1 MRKQDFIKEL
11 RLNLS
16 FLPKEEIED
25 RISFYSEL
33 TDDKIEE
40 GVKEE
45 DAIKSIGSIDEII
58 NQIID
63 EMPLSKIAKDK
74 IKPKRKLS
82 GLEIALI
89 IVGSPIWLS
98 LLLSLIAVLFSLYI
112 IGWSIVISIWAI
124 LISLIAVLVA
134 GIVLTIISLFS
145 NIYIVALSYLGATL
159 VILGLTILM
168 HYVCKIITRLYIKL
182 TKLIVLSIKK
192 KMLKRGE
199 K

>member
-16 FLPKEEIED
+16 FLPKEEIDD

-33 TDDKIEE
+33 MYDKIEE

-58 NQIID
+58 DQIID

-74 IKPKRKLS
+74 IKQKRKLS

>member
-33 TDDKIEE
+33 IDDKIEE

-82 GLEIALI
+82 GLEIVLI

-98 LLLSLIAVLFSLYI
+98 ILLSLIAVLFSLYI

>member
-16 FLPKEEIED
+16 FLPKEEIDD

-33 TDDKIEE
+33 IDDKIEE

-74 IKPKRKLS
+74 IKQKRKLN

-168 HYVCKIITRLYIKL
+168 HYVCKTITRLYIKL

>member
-16 FLPKEEIED
+16 FLPKEEIDD

-33 TDDKIEE
+33 IDDKIEE

-98 LLLSLIAVLFSLYI
+98 ILLSLIAVLFSLYI

-168 HYVCKIITRLYIKL
+168 HYVCKIITKLYIKI
-182 TKLIVLSIKK
+182 TNLIVLSIKK

>member
-74 IKPKRKLS
+74 IKQKRKLS

>member
-16 FLPKEEIED
+16 FLPKEEIDD

-33 TDDKIEE
+33 IDDKIEE

-182 TKLIVLSIKK
+182 TKLIVLNIKK

>member
-16 FLPKEEIED
+16 FLPKEEIDD

-33 TDDKIEE
+33 IDDKIEE

-45 DAIKSIGSIDEII
+45 VAIKSIGSIDEII

-74 IKPKRKLS
+74 IKQKRKLN

>member
-11 RLNLS
+11 RINLS

-33 TDDKIEE
+33 IDDKIEE
-40 GVKEE
+40 GLKEE
-45 DAIKSIGSIDEII
+45 DAIKSIGSVNEIVDQII
-58 NQIID
+58 ND
-63 EMPLSKIAKDK
+63 MPLSKIAKEK

-82 GLEIALI
+82 ALEVTLI
-89 IVGSPIWLS
+89 IIGSPIWLT
-98 LLLSLIAVLFSLYI
+98 LLLSLVAILFSLYI
-112 IGWSIVISIWAI
+112 VGWSVVISIWAI
-124 LISLIAVLVA
+124 FISLISALVA
-134 GIVLTIISLFS
+134 GIALAIVSLFS
-145 NIYIVALSYLGATL
+145 NSALVALSYLGATL

-168 HYVCKIITRLYIKL
+168 HYVCKIMTKVYIKL

>member
-1 MRKQDFIKEL
+1 MRKQDLIKEL

-16 FLPKEEIED
+16 FLPKEEIDD

-33 TDDKIEE
+33 IDDKIEE

-74 IKPKRKLS
+74 IKQKRKLS

-182 TKLIVLSIKK
+182 TKLIVLSVKK

>member
-33 TDDKIEE
+33 IDDKIEE

-74 IKPKRKLS
+74 IKQKRKLS

-98 LLLSLIAVLFSLYI
+98 ILLSLIAVLFSLYI

>member
-16 FLPKEEIED
+16 FLPKEEIDD

-33 TDDKIEE
+33 IDDKIEE
-40 GVKEE
+40 GEKEE

-159 VILGLTILM
+159 VILGLTILI

>member
-16 FLPKEEIED
+16 FLPKEEIDD

-33 TDDKIEE
+33 IDDKIEE

-82 GLEIALI
+82 GLEITLI

>member
-145 NIYIVALSYLGATL
+145 NSALVALSYLGATL

-182 TKLIVLSIKK
+182 TKLIVLSLKK

>member
-11 RLNLS
+11 RINLS

-33 TDDKIEE
+33 IDDKIEE
-40 GVKEE
+40 GLKEE
-45 DAIKSIGSIDEII
+45 DAIRSIGNVNEII
-58 NQIID
+58 DQIISD
-63 EMPLSKIAKDK
+63 MPLSKIAKDK

-82 GLEIALI
+82 ALEVTLI
-89 IVGSPIWLS
+89 IIGSPIWLTF
-98 LLLSLIAVLFSLYI
+98 LLSLVAILFSLYI
-112 IGWSIVISIWAI
+112 VGWSVVISIWA
-124 LISLIAVLVA
+124 LFISLISVLVA
-134 GIVLTIISLFS
+134 GIALTIISLFS
-145 NIYIVALSYLGATL
+145 NSALVALSYLGATL
-159 VILGLTILM
+159 IILGLTILM
-168 HYVCKIITRLYIKL
+168 HYVCKIITKVYIKL

>member
-16 FLPKEEIED
+16 FLPKEEIDD

-33 TDDKIEE
+33 IDDKIEE

-74 IKPKRKLS
+74 IKQKRKLS

-98 LLLSLIAVLFSLYI
+98 LLLSLITVLFSLYI
-112 IGWSIVISIWAI
+112 IG
-124 LISLIAVLVA
+124 
-134 GIVLTIISLFS
+134 
-145 NIYIVALSYLGATL
+145 
-159 VILGLTILM
+159 
-168 HYVCKIITRLYIKL
+168 
-182 TKLIVLSIKK
+182 
-192 KMLKRGE
+192 
-199 K
+199 

>member
-16 FLPKEEIED
+16 FLPKEEIDD

-33 TDDKIEE
+33 IDDKIEE

-74 IKPKRKLS
+74 IKQKRKLS

-134 GIVLTIISLFS
+134 GIVLSIISLFS

>member
-33 TDDKIEE
+33 IDDKIEE

-74 IKPKRKLS
+74 IKPKRKLR

>member
-25 RISFYSEL
+25 RISFYNEL
-33 TDDKIEE
+33 IDDKIEE

-74 IKPKRKLS
+74 IKQKRKLS
-82 GLEIALI
+82 GFEIALI

>member
-11 RLNLS
+11 RINLS

-33 TDDKIEE
+33 IDDKIEE
-40 GVKEE
+40 GLKEE
-45 DAIKSIGSIDEII
+45 DAIKSIGNVNEIVDQII
-58 NQIID
+58 ND
-63 EMPLSKIAKDK
+63 MPLSKIAKDK

-82 GLEIALI
+82 ALEVTLI
-89 IVGSPIWLS
+89 IIGSPIWLT
-98 LLLSLIAVLFSLYI
+98 LLLSLVAVLFSLYI
-112 IGWSIVISIWAI
+112 VGWSVVISIWAI
-124 LISLIAVLVA
+124 FISLISALVA
-134 GIVLTIISLFS
+134 GIALTIISLFS
-145 NIYIVALSYLGATL
+145 NSALVALSYLGATL
-159 VILGLTILM
+159 IILGLTILM
-168 HYVCKIITRLYIKL
+168 HYVCKIMTKVYIKL

>member
-16 FLPKEEIED
+16 FLPKEEIDD

-33 TDDKIEE
+33 IDDKIEE

-45 DAIKSIGSIDEII
+45 DAIKSIGNINEII
-58 NQIID
+58 DQIIND
-63 EMPLSKIAKDK
+63 MPLSKIAKDK

-182 TKLIVLSIKK
+182 TKLIVLSVKK

>member
-16 FLPKEEIED
+16 FLPKEEIDD

-33 TDDKIEE
+33 IDDKIEE

-58 NQIID
+58 DQIIND
-63 EMPLSKIAKDK
+63 MPLSKIAKDK

-82 GLEIALI
+82 GLEITLI

-112 IGWSIVISIWAI
+112 IGWSIIISVWAI

-168 HYVCKIITRLYIKL
+168 HYVCKTITRLYIKL

>member
-16 FLPKEEIED
+16 FLPKEEIDD

-33 TDDKIEE
+33 IDDKIEE

>member
-16 FLPKEEIED
+16 FLPKEEIDD

-33 TDDKIEE
+33 IDDKIEE

-74 IKPKRKLS
+74 IKQKRKLS

-168 HYVCKIITRLYIKL
+168 HNVCKIITRLYIKL

>member
-16 FLPKEEIED
+16 FLPKEEIDD

-33 TDDKIEE
+33 IDDKIEE

-45 DAIKSIGSIDEII
+45 DAIKSIGSIDGII

-134 GIVLTIISLFS
+134 GIALTIVSLFS
-145 NIYIVALSYLGATL
+145 NSALVALSYLGATL

>member
-16 FLPKEEIED
+16 FLPKEEIDD

-33 TDDKIEE
+33 IDDKIEE

-134 GIVLTIISLFS
+134 GIVLSIISLFS

-159 VILGLTILM
+159 VIIGLTILM

-182 TKLIVLSIKK
+182 TKLIVLSVKK

>member
-11 RLNLS
+11 RINLS

-33 TDDKIEE
+33 IDDKIEE
-40 GVKEE
+40 GLKEE
-45 DAIKSIGSIDEII
+45 DAIKSIGNVNEII
-58 NQIID
+58 DQIIND
-63 EMPLSKIAKDK
+63 MPLSKIAKDK

-82 GLEIALI
+82 ALEVTLI
-89 IVGSPIWLS
+89 IIGSPIWLS
-98 LLLSLIAVLFSLYI
+98 LLLSLVAILFSLYI
-112 IGWSIVISIWAI
+112 VGWSVVISIWAVFVS
-124 LISLIAVLVA
+124 LISALVA
-134 GIVLTIISLFS
+134 GIALTIISLFS
-145 NIYIVALSYLGATL
+145 NSALVALSYLGATL

-168 HYVCKIITRLYIKL
+168 HYVCKIMTKVYIKL

>member
-16 FLPKEEIED
+16 FLPKEEIDD

-33 TDDKIEE
+33 IDDKIEE

-58 NQIID
+58 DQIID

-74 IKPKRKLS
+74 IKQKRKLS

>member
-16 FLPKEEIED
+16 FLPKEEIDD

-33 TDDKIEE
+33 IDDKIEE

-74 IKPKRKLS
+74 IKQKRKLN

>member
-16 FLPKEEIED
+16 FLPKEEIDD

-33 TDDKIEE
+33 IDDKIDE

-82 GLEIALI
+82 GLEITLI

-182 TKLIVLSIKK
+182 TKLIVLSVKK

>member
-16 FLPKEEIED
+16 FLPKEEIDD

-33 TDDKIEE
+33 IDDKIEE

-58 NQIID
+58 DQIID

-134 GIVLTIISLFS
+134 GIVLSIISLFS

-159 VILGLTILM
+159 VIIGLTILM
-168 HYVCKIITRLYIKL
+168 HYVCKTITRLYIKL

>member
-16 FLPKEEIED
+16 FLPKEEIDD

-33 TDDKIEE
+33 IDDKIEE

-74 IKPKRKLS
+74 IKQKRKLN

-168 HYVCKIITRLYIKL
+168 HYVCKIITKLYIKI

>member
-16 FLPKEEIED
+16 FLPKEEIDD

-33 TDDKIEE
+33 IDDKIEE

-63 EMPLSKIAKDK
+63 EMSLSKIAKDK
-74 IKPKRKLS
+74 IKQKRKLN

>member
-16 FLPKEEIED
+16 FLPKEEIDD

-33 TDDKIEE
+33 IDDKIEE

-74 IKPKRKLS
+74 IKQKRKLS
-82 GLEIALI
+82 VLEIALI

>member
-16 FLPKEEIED
+16 FLPKEEIDD

-33 TDDKIEE
+33 IDDKIEE

-63 EMPLSKIAKDK
+63 EMSLSKIAKDK

-98 LLLSLIAVLFSLYI
+98 ILLSLIAVLFSLYI

-159 VILGLTILM
+159 VILGLTILI

>member
-16 FLPKEEIED
+16 FLPKEEIDD

-33 TDDKIEE
+33 IDDKIEE

-159 VILGLTILM
+159 FILGLTILM

>member
-16 FLPKEEIED
+16 FLPKEEIDD

-33 TDDKIEE
+33 IDDKIEE

-74 IKPKRKLS
+74 IKPKRKLR

-89 IVGSPIWLS
+89 IVGYLLSYSLAISIVLS
-98 LLLSLIAVLFSLYI
+98 LEPSLT
-112 IGWSIVISIWAI
+112 
-124 LISLIAVLVA
+124 
-134 GIVLTIISLFS
+134 TIISTS
-145 NIYIVALSYLGATL
+145 SPP
-159 VILGLTILM
+159 
-168 HYVCKIITRLYIKL
+168 ITKESKHLAKYASEL
-182 TKLIVLSIKK
+182 
-192 KMLKRGE
+192 
-199 K
+199 

>member
-16 FLPKEEIED
+16 FLPKEEIDD

-33 TDDKIEE
+33 IDDKIEE

-98 LLLSLIAVLFSLYI
+98 ILLSLIAVLFSLYI

>member
-33 TDDKIEE
+33 IDDKIEE

-58 NQIID
+58 DQIID